1 MIKTKLGI
9 SNFLLAAIIYL
20 LGLFSNTV
28 ALVVAV
34 GYVLIREDDAWLRK
48 GALKAIILH
57 LVILVLQCVVAFMP
71 DLLGLLN
78 SFLNIFKVNVNFGFI
93 SSVKAFL
100 NNSLDIL
107 RTVLFFLL
115 ALFALL
121 GKNIPSPVVE
131 GMAEKHSK

>member
-9 SNFLLAAIIYL
+9 SNFLLAAMIYL

-48 GALKAIILH
+48 AALKALILH
-57 LVILVLQCVVAFMP
+57 LIILVLQCVVAFMP

-93 SSVKAFL
+93 SSVKSFL

-121 GKNIPSPVVE
+121 GKNFPIPVVE

>member
-78 SFLNIFKVNVNFGFI
+78 SYLNIFKVNVNFGFI

-121 GKNIPSPVVE
+121 GKNIPIPVVE

>member
-1 MIKTKLGI
+1 MTKTKLGI

-48 GALKAIILH
+48 AALKALILH

-78 SFLNIFKVNVNFGFI
+78 SFLNIFKVNVNFGFV
-93 SSVKAFL
+93 SSVKSFL

-121 GKNIPSPVVE
+121 GKNIPIPVVE

>member
-48 GALKAIILH
+48 AALKALILH

-78 SFLNIFKVNVNFGFI
+78 SFLNIFKVNVNFGFV
-93 SSVKAFL
+93 SSVKSFL

-121 GKNIPSPVVE
+121 GKNIPIPVVE

>member
-121 GKNIPSPVVE
+121 GKNIPIPVVE